1 MKLLLI
7 RHADPDYANDS
18 LTPKGH
24 AEARLLA
31 ENMTHVPL
39 DAIYVSP
46 MGRAQLTAQY
56 TLERIKREGVT
67 LDWLA
72 ELNGNYQGNLWA
84 WGMSPANVLSASR
97 PYRVDSWSQEI
108 IYGEHMLGVLAPF
121 YTQFDALLR
130 WHGYAREGY
139 RYRVVKANRD
149 TVAFFCHGG
158 VIVTLLA
165 HLLQIAV
172 PIAYSQIACD
182 PASITAIGLQET
194 DGYAA
199 ARLLALNDVSHLTP
213 LKGPIHAQPF
223 PRA

>member
-1 MKLLLI
+1 MKLLLV
-7 RHADPDYANDS
+7 RHADPDYTNDS

-31 ENMTHVPL
+31 ESLLHVPL
-39 DAIYVSP
+39 DAIYISP

-72 ELNGNYQGNLWA
+72 ELNGNYRDRLWA
-84 WGMSPANVLSASR
+84 WGLPPAEVIAPAQ
-97 PYRVDSWSQEI
+97 PYRVDAWREEI
-108 IYGEHMLGVLAPF
+108 IYGEHMQGVLAPF
-121 YTQFDALLR
+121 YAQFDALLR
-130 WHGYAREGY
+130 WHGYVREGY
-139 RYRVVKANRD
+139 RYRVQRATRE

-158 VIVTLLA
+158 VIMTLLA
-165 HLLQIAV
+165 HLVQVAV
-172 PIAYSQIACD
+172 PIAYAQFACD
-182 PASITAIGLQET
+182 PASITAIGMQET

-199 ARLLALNDVSHLTP
+199 ARLLTLNDVSHLAP

-223 PRA
+223 PRI